1 MVDLRALD
9 LRAVDLRAVDLRVV
23 DLRVGVDLRV
33 MVGRRVVD
41 LRVVDFRVVDF
52 RVVDFRVVD
61 LRVVDLRIMV
71 GIRVVVRVVDLRV
84 INDIRVRMD
93 PSQHQITTTRSTD
106 QHWQVR
112 NDVRGERLMKS
123 LPLTRK
129 DNTRKIMPR
138 QSSIVARIGPAVRH
152 HSIHRVSDVHSSRS
166 LVQVAPFFL
175 TTRSSYFKFPIPPL
189 PYPQFLLASY
199 QPPLHVPPFP

>member
-1 MVDLRALD
+1 MVDLRVMVDLRALD

-33 MVGRRVVD
+33 MVGR
-41 LRVVDFRVVDF
+41 
-52 RVVDFRVVD
+52 RVVD

-175 TTRSSYFKFPIPPL
+175 TTRSSYFKFPTPPL
-189 PYPQFLLASY
+189 PYLQFLLASY